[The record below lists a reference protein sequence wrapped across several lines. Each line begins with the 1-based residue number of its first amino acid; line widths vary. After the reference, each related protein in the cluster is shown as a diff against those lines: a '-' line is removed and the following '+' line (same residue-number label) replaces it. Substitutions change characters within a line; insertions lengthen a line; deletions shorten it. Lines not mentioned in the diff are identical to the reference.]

1 MQGSSIY
8 SIDVQESLSSLEHLC
23 RRYLTDEALAGCSA
37 QAMLMLPLP
46 IREIK
51 TLSRMTSQLIPV
63 SGTPSSHE
71 IYSFHVHA
79 AFIYRIIII
88 ASGIYKVNAGLQGCT
103 SVVNMSC
110 YYLGFFS

>member
-1 MQGSSIY
+1 MITTPDLCDIFRTSHLQGPVDSISWALDNSALLVVQGSSIY

-46 IREIK
+46 VREIK

-63 SGTPSSHE
+63 SGTPHSHE
-71 IYSFHVHA
+71 IYSFYVQH
-79 AFIYRIIII
+79 
-88 ASGIYKVNAGLQGCT
+88 
-103 SVVNMSC
+103 
-110 YYLGFFS
+110 